1 MAEVTSKRLHRLA
14 TEYRDEFII
23 YDKKTREHRAELAA
37 ICDELLAYRE
47 GYDPAEREPDL
58 GQWVV
63 VEDMGAT
70 PENPGKQVMQW
81 VNTPECVRWF
91 FEDVKGEPGEGDAQ
105 VFFVDLVSEWTY
117 RAKSEVKRW
126 YPVGGE
132 R

>member
-1 MAEVTSKRLHRLA
+1 MTALEWAKKQL
-14 TEYRDEFII
+14 EFYRDDWNGHLQDMFEDDVAALETII
-23 YDKKTREHRAELAA
+23 GYL
-37 ICDELLAYRE
+37 E
-47 GYDPAEREPDL
+47 GYDPAECEPDL

-91 FEDVKGEPGEGDAQ
+91 LEDVKGEPGEGDAQ
-105 VFFVDLVSEWTY
+105 VFFVDLVSEWSY

-126 YPVGGE
+126 YPMVGGE